1 MVTGMGFNSATLKT
15 ADTVDGM
22 MDGTSVNG
30 EITGSASEL
39 LKHGAGETTDCPFIN
54 LEKLQMFVCNMCV
67 YQPLIY

>member
-39 LKHGAGETTDCPFIN
+39 LNHGAGETTD
-54 LEKLQMFVCNMCV
+54 
-67 YQPLIY
+67 